1 MTRSRLIPGLRGA
14 HTPNRRQWGIGAAAA
29 LLLGGCSVA
38 LPGSGQ
44 PPRIYVLTPKSTFD
58 PGLPSV
64 DWQLLIE
71 PPQAAA
77 GISSARIALRRS
89 LIELEYFA
97 RAAWTDSAPRMIQTL
112 MIESFE
118 NSEKIVS
125 VGRQAIGLRSD
136 FILKT
141 DLREFQAEFMDENGH
156 PLPQGAAPN
165 IRIRMNA
172 KLVKMPQR
180 TIAGSRTIEYVIPA
194 PGATMVDIIAG
205 FDEALGKTLKRIVG
219 WTLEEGQRIY
229 TATSD

>member
-156 PLPQGAAPN
+156 PLPPGSAPN